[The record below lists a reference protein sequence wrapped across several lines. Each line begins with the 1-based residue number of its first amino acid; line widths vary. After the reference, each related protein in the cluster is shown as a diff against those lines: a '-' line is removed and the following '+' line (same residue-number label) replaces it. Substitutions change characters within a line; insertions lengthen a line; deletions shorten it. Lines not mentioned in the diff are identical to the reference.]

1 MPRASSSRRSSRPKA
16 RSRARSSAP
25 KANGSRRSSRPRA
38 RPRRSTPSS
47 RRSTKASRTRSSS
60 PISTFRR
67 CPRSLTE
74 RRTRSGSSRASSRR
88 RSATSAGHWE
98 GAPRTTKADGFG
110 REPRT
115 LLHSTPVTEGSKVQ
129 EERRRQ
135 ILHAAVRAFAR
146 KGYHACR
153 VSDIAKEAG
162 VAYGLVYHYYRS
174 KETLL
179 EAIFKGTWGA
189 MLGTI
194 RSVEQLD
201 EPAREQ
207 VRKVTEIVLRTW
219 KRDPELVRVLV
230 REVTRSS
237 QVQQETEEIE
247 LAYEALQRIV
257 EQGQQTGE
265 FRGDLDARLTAT
277 IWYGALEEILTGWAF
292 GQLPDR
298 EDDVTRAERAVVEI
312 VAGGL
317 AADRAATPA

>member
-1 MPRASSSRRSSRPKA
+1 MTA
-16 RSRARSSAP
+16 
-25 KANGSRRSSRPRA
+25 
-38 RPRRSTPSS
+38 
-47 RRSTKASRTRSSS
+47 
-60 PISTFRR
+60 
-67 CPRSLTE
+67 
-74 RRTRSGSSRASSRR
+74 
-88 RSATSAGHWE
+88 
-98 GAPRTTKADGFG
+98 
-110 REPRT
+110 
-115 LLHSTPVTEGSKVQ
+115 GSKVQ

-135 ILHAAVRAFAR
+135 ILQAAVRAFAR

-179 EAIFKGTWGA
+179 EAIFNETWGA
-189 MLGTI
+189 MLATI

-237 QVQQETEEIE
+237 QVQDETEEID
-247 LAYEALQRIV
+247 LAYQALQRIV

-265 FRGDLDARLTAT
+265 FRSDL
-277 IWYGALEEILTGWAF
+277 WYGALEEILTGWAF
-292 GQLPDR
+292 GQLSDR
-298 EDDVTRAERAVVEI
+298 EDDVTCAEYAVVEI

-317 AADRAATPA
+317 AQDRAAAPA